1 MKCQPAGKPRVA
13 LPLRGLG
20 RFGSAQN
27 LIRLVGRS
35 FWSRYVRA
43 ARRPAST
50 KRACS
55 HPACTKPACTEIIT
69 DTDCPARLH
78 REARC
83 IGWQRGG
90 DALRIS
96 PGFSIADKRSSRT
109 NTDGFPHSAVSAGKC
124 AGSACHW
131 PRSLKSQVSPAS
143 PRAVAWPSSSKRL
156 IAAAPRGPARDAGVA
171 HRC

>member
-1 MKCQPAGKPRVA
+1 MPTGGKAAGRLAVA
-13 LPLRGLG
+13 WLRPFRFCPKSHTAGRPLV
-20 RFGSAQN
+20 
-27 LIRLVGRS
+27 LV
-35 FWSRYVRA
+35 RYVRA

-69 DTDCPARLH
+69 DTDCPARFH

-124 AGSACHW
+124 AGFACHW